1 METSQFLQTHPVFTL
16 AEANRVLRP
25 AGGRK
30 ATLERLKYH
39 QGRGRIKLVAREIY
53 ATTPPDLSLEQ
64 FQPDAFLVAAAL
76 RPDAIFSHHSAL
88 DLLGAA
94 HSEWSLV
101 TVLTRRRRP
110 PLDLGGQQVR
120 FLAPPPG
127 LRRARRQGLGTRE
140 VGRGNRILRT
150 TGPERTLL
158 DGFRQPHLAGGVEE
172 LVESAAG
179 FPVLDLELLHELL
192 GLYGTKGLWAAA
204 GWFLERYRRTFYVP
218 DPFLADLQERIPRS
232 PQYLVRAARGGTL
245 VPRWNL
251 IVPDSLARG
260 AEPDEA

>member
-16 AEANRVLRP
+16 AEANQVLQP

-39 QGRGRIKLVAREIY
+39 QARGRIKLVAREIY
-53 ATTPPDLSLEQ
+53 ATTPPGLSPEK

-88 DLLGAA
+88 ELLGAA
-94 HSEWSLV
+94 HSEWRLV
-101 TVLTRRRRP
+101 TVCTRRRRP
-110 PLDLGGQQVR
+110 TLDLGAQQIR

-127 LRRARRQGLGTRE
+127 LRRARREDLGTRE
-140 VGRGNRILRT
+140 VGRGQRVLRT
-150 TGPERTLL
+150 AGPERALL

-179 FPVLDLELLHELL
+179 FPVLDLELLCELL
-192 GLYGTKGLWAAA
+192 ELYETKSLWAAA

-218 DPFLADLQERIPRS
+218 DEFLAQLEEHTPRS

-245 VPRWNL
+245 LPRWNL